1 MLLSRVSL
9 RKGCAE
15 RGIFSAMLASTKNTV
30 LNCQQ
35 ARVPALGP
43 RVLFKKLLMKAW
55 LRKVLSPQN
64 PKVSLFDQPGDVPSP
79 LSKNLSMTSAE

>member
-15 RGIFSAMLASTKNTV
+15 RSIFSAMLASTKNTV

-55 LRKVLSPQN
+55 LRKLLSPQN
-64 PKVSLFDQPGDVPSP
+64 PKVSLLDQPGDVPSP